1 MFSVGYIIVQV
12 TFPRARKN
20 GKAVFLLTKRIGV
33 STPGQRKYL
42 RMEGEK
48 NAFLVL
54 RWRSSVDRTQEC
66 FSIQPTKLNRS
77 DDLKNRL

>member
-48 NAFLVL
+48 LPFLFYGGEVL
-54 RWRSSVDRTQEC
+54 LTELKSVFPCNPQ
-66 FSIQPTKLNRS
+66 N
-77 DDLKNRL
+77 